1 MGFAVN
7 MGIMVVVKLV
17 FYLFVW
23 IFLSYFLYVNVTE
36 IRVEDVSDVL
46 IFILIIGG
54 FGGKFKYFIFW
65 YFVSLMFD
73 DI

>member
-1 MGFAVN
+1 MGFVVN

-23 IFLSYFLYVNVTE
+23 IFLFYFLYVNVME
-36 IRVEDVSDVL
+36 IRVEDVLDVL
-46 IFILIIGG
+46 IFILIIDG

>member
-1 MGFAVN
+1 MGFVVN

-23 IFLSYFLYVNVTE
+23 IFLLYFLYVNVTE

>member
-1 MGFAVN
+1 MGFVVN